1 MWLIKYLFPLWVTVF
16 VYTLFSL
23 LYGPTGFPAYDGLRT
38 ERDRQLANIASLE
51 RKSQELEGNRDALLY
66 DGNTIAVYARE
77 LGYGTDNERFV
88 RIAGLSKTMR
98 RQYYTGDVIDAQ
110 TPESMDE
117 RNIKIISLIT
127 GGVILGFVLFVRLL
141 KMLV

>member
-1 MWLIKYLFPLWVTVF
+1 MWLIKYLLPLWVTVF

-23 LYGPTGFPAYDGLRT
+23 LYGPTGFAAYDGIKT

-51 RKSQELEGNRDALLY
+51 RKSQELKGNRDALLY

-98 RQYYTGDVIDAQ
+98 RQYYAGDVIDAQ

-127 GGVILGFVLFVRLL
+127 GGVILGFILFVRLL